1 MTTGIFQ
8 IVNRESRY
16 RFRRLL
22 LGVLLIAPVLVS
34 AFAGAA
40 RSADNSDGDLVLP
53 DRFTQH
59 NWSQIVP
66 NHDYLEGCVTA
77 YRAFQF
83 NPLGYFIFDR
93 RIHGTWRVDS
103 RGNLVLQTR
112 DGIRFTLIYDGHD
125 TLISP
130 HSNKIKFLGPIDRYR
145 ECRE

>member
-1 MTTGIFQ
+1 M
-8 IVNRESRY
+8 
-16 RFRRLL
+16 
-22 LGVLLIAPVLVS
+22 
-34 AFAGAA
+34 
-40 RSADNSDGDLVLP
+40 P

-83 NPLGYFIFDR
+83 NQLGYFIFDR
-93 RIHGTWRVDS
+93 TIHGTWRVDS
-103 RGNLVLQTR
+103 RGNLVLKTR
-112 DGIRFTLIYDGHD
+112 DGKRFTLIYDGRD

-130 HSNKIKFLGPIDRYR
+130 HSNSLPFLGPIDRYR